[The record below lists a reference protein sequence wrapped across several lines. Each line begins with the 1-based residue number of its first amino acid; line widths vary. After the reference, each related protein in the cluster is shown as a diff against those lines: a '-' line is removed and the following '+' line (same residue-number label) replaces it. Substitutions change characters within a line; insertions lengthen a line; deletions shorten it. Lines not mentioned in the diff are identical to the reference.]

1 MAEVILKNIKKVY
14 PHQDGKKKKKKGAEE
29 RRSNLTVTDEGVLAV
44 HDFNLSIK
52 DKEFIVLV
60 GPSGCGK
67 STTLRMVAG
76 LEEITEGE
84 LYIDGKLMNDVAPKD
99 RDIAMVFQNY
109 ALYPHMTVYENM
121 AFSLK
126 LRKEKKD
133 IPFII
138 TTEYVSVPDVVR
150 TIKLGARDY
159 LPKPVHRDYLLELAE
174 DIFHPVA
181 TVRKQERQLFH
192 RTSPMILKVEKFAR
206 LVAPSEMSV
215 MILGANGTGKE
226 SVAQTIHDNSERY
239 GKPFVA
245 VNCGALPRELAASL
259 FFGHEKGAF
268 TGADTAKSGYFDLAK
283 GGTLFLDEI
292 GTMPHEIQSMLLRV
306 LQENVYT
313 PIGSGR
319 ERISDVRVI
328 SATNEN
334 MELAIKE
341 GRFREDLYH
350 RLNEFDIRQPS
361 LEECPEDILP
371 LAEFF
376 RERFSKELK
385 RETRGFTE
393 DAKRRMLAY
402 RWPGNVRELQNRV
415 KRAVL
420 VSENPLLEL
429 PELNTGGQMEHTN
442 GEIASIMLPLKDEK
456 IEKESIIKALQ
467 ICNGHR
473 EQAARLLKIN
483 PATLYRK
490 MKKYGLR

>member
-1 MAEVILKNIKKVY
+1 
-14 PHQDGKKKKKKGAEE
+14 
-29 RRSNLTVTDEGVLAV
+29 
-44 HDFNLSIK
+44 
-52 DKEFIVLV
+52 
-60 GPSGCGK
+60 
-67 STTLRMVAG
+67 
-76 LEEITEGE
+76 
-84 LYIDGKLMNDVAPKD
+84 
-99 RDIAMVFQNY
+99 
-109 ALYPHMTVYENM
+109 
-121 AFSLK
+121 
-126 LRKEKKD
+126 
-133 IPFII
+133 
-138 TTEYVSVPDVVR
+138 
-150 TIKLGARDY
+150 
-159 LPKPVHRDYLLELAE
+159 
-174 DIFHPVA
+174 
-181 TVRKQERQLFH
+181 
-192 RTSPMILKVEKFAR
+192 
-206 LVAPSEMSV
+206 

-385 RETRGFTE
+385 GRHGITRMPNAGC
-393 DAKRRMLAY
+393 
-402 RWPGNVRELQNRV
+402 
-415 KRAVL
+415 
-420 VSENPLLEL
+420 L
-429 PELNTGGQMEHTN
+429 PTGGRATCAN
-442 GEIASIMLPLKDEK
+442 CKTVSSVPCWFRK
-456 IEKESIIKALQ
+456 I
-467 ICNGHR
+467 
-473 EQAARLLKIN
+473 
-483 PATLYRK
+483 LYWNF
-490 MKKYGLR
+490 LS